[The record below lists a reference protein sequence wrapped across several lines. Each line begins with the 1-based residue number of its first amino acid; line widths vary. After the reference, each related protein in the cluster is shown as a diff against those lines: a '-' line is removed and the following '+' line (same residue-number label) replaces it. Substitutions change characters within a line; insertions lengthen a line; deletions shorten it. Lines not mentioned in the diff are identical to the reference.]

1 MEDEESKILN
11 NTDNLNNNDLLKG
24 VVKKLEKIVKDINE
38 KKENDT
44 ILTKI
49 NEVITTIN
57 DVINDNKTNI
67 KQMKKEIISIIGENK
82 TKTYKNGKYK
92 GEFKNDL
99 KDGKGIY
106 YYNDENRYEGEWKN
120 DLKEGES
127 CCIKIHREQERNRVP
142 ARKMERN
149 RE

>member
-1 MEDEESKILN
+1 MEDEESKILT

-24 VVKKLEKIVKDINE
+24 VVKKLEKIIKDINE
-38 KKENDT
+38 KKENDI

-57 DVINDNKTNI
+57 DVINDNKTNM

-120 DLKEGES
+120 DLKEGRL
-127 CCIKIHREQERNRVP
+127 REI
-142 ARKMERN
+142 
-149 RE
+149 